1 MNKQSM
7 SMVNTALWV
16 VVAYYFA
23 IPVGLA
29 IATVVIL
36 MTKGFDILSPYTV
49 FFLVANVVLIIL
61 WTLNNVKRSKPL
73 KPILKSIVMT
83 GIGFLIAVLGV
94 GAVDEFK
101 SDIPQKQYTGI
112 FGVIDN
118 NLAEIIPYLGIAS
131 LIVSILLIII
141 AIAEDYESEV
151 KRITPKR

>member
-61 WTLNNVKRSKPL
+61 WTLNNVKHSKPL
-73 KPILKSIVMT
+73 KSILKSIVMT
-83 GIGFLIAVLGV
+83 GIGFLIAVLGI

-118 NLAEIIPYLGIAS
+118 NLTEIIPYLGIAS